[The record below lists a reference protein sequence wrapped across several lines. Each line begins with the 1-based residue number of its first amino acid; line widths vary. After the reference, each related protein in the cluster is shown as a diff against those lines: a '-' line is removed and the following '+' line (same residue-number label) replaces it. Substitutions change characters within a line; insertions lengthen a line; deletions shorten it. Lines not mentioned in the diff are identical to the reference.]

1 MEEYVRNSYS
11 FDFDGDLVVNDED
24 KEEIIFKTLDIE
36 NSNEN
41 DASEINEKDEET
53 VAWDEPITNETK
65 EVPVVIIEW
74 FMIPKAITKSKN
86 GYSEI

>member
-1 MEEYVRNSYS
+1 MRNSYS